1 MTHKI
6 ITSPV
11 GAKAQVTLP
20 KVVREAL
27 HLKAQHDLVGFVIQG
42 DRVAL
47 TRIEPVPSSDPFT
60 DEAWRK
66 IERLAAQAPAATCE
80 NAADSLRY
88 LKRHLG
94 KRG

>member
-1 MTHKI
+1 MTSKI

-47 TRIEPVPSSDPFT
+47 TRIEPVPSSDPFS
-60 DEAWRK
+60 DEEWKK
-66 IERLAAQAPAATCE
+66 IERLAAQTPAATCE

>member
-1 MTHKI
+1 MTTKI
-6 ITSPV
+6 IVSSV

-20 KVVREAL
+20 KSVREAL
-27 HLKAQHDLVGFVIQG
+27 HLKAQHDLVGFVIHG
-42 DRVAL
+42 GRVAL

-60 DEAWRK
+60 DEEWKK
-66 IERLAAQAPAATCE
+66 IERLASQAPAATCE

-94 KRG
+94 RRA